1 MSDVW
6 KTAEGWAAE
15 GLPDLPATESAL
27 IRRAK
32 RESWEFRDRQ
42 GRGGGREYPLS
53 SLPKAARVEYGR
65 RQLISASRTAV
76 PAPIA
81 APAPTHLLKGWQREC
96 MEARAAVLAEVD
108 RLALTVGLVQARLL
122 VEQASADGSLDPAL
136 QRLVD
141 RANDRQGNRAGVSAV
156 TLKRWHQLRTRGGV
170 PALAPKPAKVAAPV
184 TPAWLPPLLKLFQIH
199 GKPSVAAC
207 WQRLDRVLPDGVP
220 KPPLRTVQRYVER
233 MPALEKNRGR
243 MGARAMRALKAYTA
257 RDISELWPAAV
268 YVPDGHTLKAPVAH
282 PIHGRPFKPE
292 ITTIIDVYTAKIVGW
307 SASLSEN
314 TIGTLDACRHA
325 FERSGVCDM
334 WYSDHGH
341 GFNNTV
347 FDDEIAGF
355 IHRWQITKWQ
365 AQAYNAQARGVI
377 ENSHKTLWVTGA
389 RFLPSYDGRDVDKET
404 RKRVSTAIERDLQER
419 GASPL
424 LMDWDQFLTWAQEQV
439 DAYNDRPHS
448 DLPKIM
454 DPASGRKRH
463 QSPNEVWEAA
473 VAAGWDADIL
483 SAEEHPDLYRPQT
496 EVTVSRCLVRFRGN
510 EFFSQ
515 DLDLW
520 HGRKVLLGY
529 DIHDA
534 TRVWVRSLD
543 QQLICVALWNAHQTS
558 YVPVSVARDA
568 HEKRVA
574 ARLKRGQARITKIEA
589 ELGPALIDHRPPQP
603 LEPEVVIRAEAAFAR
618 LDARAEAPPAAAE
631 TPASPSGRP
640 VFRDQLQFARWIT
653 ANPHE
658 ATASDIALARDLVKR
673 PAARMWLEN
682 EGVDIEALRDI
693 GRRAA

>member
-1 MSDVW
+1 MTEVW

-32 RESWEFRDRQ
+32 RECWTSRERN
-42 GRGGGREYPLS
+42 GRGGGREYALAA
-53 SLPKAARVEYGR
+53 LPKAARVEYGR
-65 RQLISASRTAV
+65 RQLISASRSGL

-81 APAPTHLLKGWQREC
+81 APAPTHMLKGWQREC

-141 RANDRQGNRAGVSAV
+141 RANDRQGSRSGVSAV
-156 TLKRWHQLRTRGGV
+156 TLKRWQQMRSRGGV
-170 PALAPKPAKVAAPV
+170 PALAPKPAKTASPA
-184 TPAWLPPLLKLFQIH
+184 TPAWLPHFLDLYQIH

-207 WQRLDRVLPDGVP
+207 WDRLGRALPEGMPV
-220 KPPLRTVQRYVER
+220 PPLRTVQRYIER
-233 MPALEKNRGR
+233 MPALERNRGR
-243 MGARAMRALKAYTA
+243 MGIRALRALKAYTS
-257 RDISELWPAAV
+257 RDVSELWPAAV
-268 YVPDGHTLKAPVAH
+268 YVPDGHTLKATVAH
-282 PIHGRPFKPE
+282 PIHGRPFRPE
-292 ITTIIDVYTAKIVGW
+292 ITGIIDVYSARIVGW
-307 SASLSEN
+307 SAALSEN

-334 WYSDHGH
+334 WYSDRGR
-341 GFNNTV
+341 GFNNEA

-355 IHRWQITKWQ
+355 IHRWQVTKWQ
-365 AQAYNAQARGVI
+365 ARAYNAQARGVI
-377 ENSHKTLWVTGA
+377 ERSHQSLWVTGA
-389 RFLPSYDGRDVDKET
+389 RFLPSYDGRDVDREA
-404 RKRVSTAIERDLQER
+404 RKRLSTAIERDLQER
-419 GASPL
+419 GASQL
-424 LMDWDQFLTWAQEQV
+424 LMDWDQFLTWAQQQV
-439 DAYNDRPHS
+439 DDYNNRPHS
-448 DLPKIM
+448 DLPVTM
-454 DPASGRKRH
+454 DPATGRKRH

-473 VAAGWDADIL
+473 VAAGWQPDIL

-510 EFFSQ
+510 EFFAPE
-515 DLDLW
+515 LDLW

-574 ARLKRGQARITKIEA
+574 ARLKRGQARIAKIEA
-589 ELGPALIDHRPPQP
+589 ELGPSLIDHQPPP
-603 LEPEVVIRAEAAFAR
+603 VLEPEVVIRAEAAFAR
-618 LDARAEAPPAAAE
+618 LDARAEAPPAAEVTA
-631 TPASPSGRP
+631 APSGRP
-640 VFRDQLQFARWIT
+640 RFRDQLQFARWIT

-658 ATASDIALARDLVKR
+658 ATESDIALARDLVKR

-682 EGVDIEALRDI
+682 EGVDIEALRNI
-693 GRRAA
+693 ARKAA